1 VVWCGKIKPWQTF
14 FRPTSH
20 RRLTMSI
27 SELAGFGKQL
37 KRMVMGLYSITED
50 SNERIVWSTSCWL
63 ALSSMDLSWI
73 IYAGIAPVLIRLT
86 WSL

>member
-1 VVWCGKIKPWQTF
+1 
-14 FRPTSH
+14 
-20 RRLTMSI
+20 
-27 SELAGFGKQL
+27 
-37 KRMVMGLYSITED
+37 MVMGLYSITED

-63 ALSSMDLSWI
+63 ALSPMDLSWI